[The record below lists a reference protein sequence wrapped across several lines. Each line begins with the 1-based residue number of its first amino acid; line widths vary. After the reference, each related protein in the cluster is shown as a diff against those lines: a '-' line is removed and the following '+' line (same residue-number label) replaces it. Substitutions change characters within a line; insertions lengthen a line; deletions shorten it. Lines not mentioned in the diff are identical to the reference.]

1 VLFKRL
7 LADPRVP
14 RRAKVALGL
23 GIGYL
28 ALPFDL
34 VPDFIPVAGALD
46 DIVIV
51 AFVLRFA
58 LGSAG
63 PALVAELWPGPKES
77 LSVVLAFAG
86 EQRRSA
92 LNVLWALL
100 LGVALPMVAFLLLAE
115 DVWEREAFDWDTP
128 LLRFFD
134 AHQDAS
140 LTMLAKGVTQLGS
153 AGFVALLLLAA
164 ISVPLIARLRREA
177 VFLFVAV
184 AGAGALNVV
193 LKGFFDRPRPEVFPH
208 LVETMTS
215 SFPSGHTM
223 TSAALALAVLFL
235 ARRSRYFWLAVP
247 VAFVYAFSV
256 ALSRL
261 YLGVHFPSDV
271 VAGWC
276 VSLAWVTIAWLL
288 ILGRAGDEADDQ
300 TAGAPPPSRSP

>member
-1 VLFKRL
+1 
-7 LADPRVP
+7 VP
-14 RRAKVALGL
+14 RRAKVALAL
-23 GIGYL
+23 CVGYL

-34 VPDFIPVAGALD
+34 VPDFIPVVGALD

-63 PALVAELWPGPKES
+63 PALVAELWPGPPES

-86 EQRRSA
+86 EQKRSA

-100 LGVALPMVAFLLLAE
+100 FGVALPMVAFLLLAE

-128 LLRFFD
+128 VLRFFD
-134 AHQDAS
+134 AHQDPS
-140 LTMLAKGVTQLGS
+140 LTLLTKGITQLGGAAF
-153 AGFVALLLLAA
+153 AGLLLLAA

-177 VFLFVAV
+177 VFLFAAV
-184 AGAGALNVV
+184 AGAGVLNVV
-193 LKGFFDRPRPEVFPH
+193 LKGFFDRPRPELFPH
-208 LVETMTS
+208 LVATMTS

-223 TSAALALAVLFL
+223 TSAALALAVVILL
-235 ARRSRYFWLAVP
+235 RRSPYFWP
-247 VAFVYAFSV
+247 VATAASVYALAV

-276 VSLAWVTIAWLL
+276 VSVAWVTIAWMLVL
-288 ILGRAGDEADDQ
+288 YRADEGTGDA
-300 TAGAPPPSRSP
+300 TAPEESP